1 LAPRKYTMG
10 KRKAAVE
17 ETRQRILEATLA
29 LHSEKGIFGTSWQDI
44 AKRADV
50 SVGTVYKHFPSL
62 DELVPACGELMYAI
76 TQPPSLEDAPRIFA
90 GVSSME
96 ERLERLISELFGFY
110 ERGAPYIETDF
121 QERKMPVVQE
131 WEAHMRA
138 TIAGLTR
145 EALHPARPDED
156 TVQAVSALLDFP
168 TFKSF
173 ADRDIRKEQAAKT
186 IEEVLLCWID
196 CSRRDRRRRGATLS
210 RGRTGIGPAGT
221 REGEVSERRG

>member
-1 LAPRKYTMG
+1 MAPRKYTMD

-44 AKRADV
+44 ARRADV

-76 TQPPSLEDAPRIFA
+76 TRPPSVEDAPEIFA
-90 GVSSME
+90 GADALE
-96 ERLERLISELFGFY
+96 ERLGRLISELFDFY

-121 QERKMPVVQE
+121 QERQLPMVQE

-138 TIAGLTR
+138 TIAGLTH
-145 EALHPARPDED
+145 EALRPVQPDER
-156 TVQAVSALLDFP
+156 TVQAVSALLDFS

-173 ADRDIRKEQAAKT
+173 MDRGIQKEQAAKT
-186 IEEVLLCWID
+186 MNEVLLCWINGL
-196 CSRRDRRRRGATLS
+196 RRDR
-210 RGRTGIGPAGT
+210 
-221 REGEVSERRG
+221 

>member
-1 LAPRKYTMG
+1 MAPRKYTMD

-17 ETRQRILEATLA
+17 ETRRRILEATLA

-76 TQPPSLEDAPRIFA
+76 IRPPSLEDAPQIFA
-90 GVSSME
+90 GASSLE
-96 ERLERLISELFGFY
+96 ERLERLVSELFGFY

-121 QERKMPVVQE
+121 QERQRPEVRE

-138 TIAGLTR
+138 TIAGLVR
-145 EALHPARPDED
+145 EALQPVGPDED
-156 TVQAVSALLDFP
+156 TVGAVSALLDFT

-173 ADRDIRKEQAAKT
+173 SERDIQKDHAAKT
-186 IEEVLLCWID
+186 INEVLLCWID
-196 CSRRDRRRRGATLS
+196 CSRRDR
-210 RGRTGIGPAGT
+210 
-221 REGEVSERRG
+221 